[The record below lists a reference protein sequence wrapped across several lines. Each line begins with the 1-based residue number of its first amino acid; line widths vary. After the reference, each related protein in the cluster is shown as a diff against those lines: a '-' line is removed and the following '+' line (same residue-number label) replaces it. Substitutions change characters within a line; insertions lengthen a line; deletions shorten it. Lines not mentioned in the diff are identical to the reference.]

1 MKRLSML
8 LIPCIAIS
16 ANAATFNAQG
26 KTINSKDA
34 KNPGIVKFEK
44 NNAIAAKNNANKLN
58 SLAKTATPP
67 IVNIAYVTPYEGR
80 FSTNDN
86 SYSLKANGINKN
98 VSTLNK
104 YIQEINILEGDDVPR
119 LTSSAHTGDIP
130 NYIDNYYKK
139 RSSQSADCK
148 ITSTSYNY
156 NAFFNGVFADV
167 LNGLKFNTTYQ
178 GSTPTHGCTGSGTY
192 SNTCANNI
200 NIYNVVADYEP
211 VTFTGNSCKDN
222 KGLLNYSYRIQHHNV
237 NQFLAAAS
245 PNATLYSF
253 SEQVARNHGLY
264 TTAHHFQYVGLG
276 GFEWNFY
283 RNSVESSTAP
293 HVGNIMASSR
303 KDVSSYT
310 QEAESID
317 EYIYYTRSILFAAY
331 TEEGKRTGPGTALNV
346 ITVGP
351 ANIDGYVLNRDVVT
365 PARFHPT
372 ATGAGINKP
381 EIYSLS
387 YAYNSYDDFSRK
399 IVHDNNEYEIFGITD
414 SWGASTTAS
423 AMAADL
429 LSKYPFY
436 KWRPEVVKALM
447 RTANNRGKLKKINYN
462 NINEITSS
470 NITNNSSSMGNVYL
484 TQFEEMIR
492 NNTSRYWYGNN
503 NDFFYQDKLSFT
515 ENVDRGGKYNIA
527 IAWLIQGQ
535 YAWENKAL
543 SSKYAFVIYDDATG
557 RKLAENGS
565 ESIQSTLRYSEI
577 DIPSNVSRI
586 RVEIERTRNTGDRV
600 ILGFNM
606 HKVTQ

>member
-1 MKRLSML
+1 
-8 LIPCIAIS
+8 
-16 ANAATFNAQG
+16 
-26 KTINSKDA
+26 
-34 KNPGIVKFEK
+34 
-44 NNAIAAKNNANKLN
+44 
-58 SLAKTATPP
+58 
-67 IVNIAYVTPYEGR
+67 
-80 FSTNDN
+80 
-86 SYSLKANGINKN
+86 
-98 VSTLNK
+98 
-104 YIQEINILEGDDVPR
+104 
-119 LTSSAHTGDIP
+119 
-130 NYIDNYYKK
+130 
-139 RSSQSADCK
+139 
-148 ITSTSYNY
+148 
-156 NAFFNGVFADV
+156 
-167 LNGLKFNTTYQ
+167 
-178 GSTPTHGCTGSGTY
+178 
-192 SNTCANNI
+192 
-200 NIYNVVADYEP
+200 
-211 VTFTGNSCKDN
+211 
-222 KGLLNYSYRIQHHNV
+222 
-237 NQFLAAAS
+237 
-245 PNATLYSF
+245 
-253 SEQVARNHGLY
+253 
-264 TTAHHFQYVGLG
+264 
-276 GFEWNFY
+276 
-283 RNSVESSTAP
+283 
-293 HVGNIMASSR
+293 MASSR

-365 PARFHPT
+365 PAKFHPT